1 MNHTEESTEKNTK
14 SINVVKLK
22 FMFLSVVAITLLMA
36 LLVLNNRRDI
46 AEPNQLM
53 VQPIDLVAVL
63 PPPPPPK
70 NISQTSQPQA
80 LKLDLRHQGQGPS
93 LALTKSNIKIAKPK
107 IDSPKLDNLT
117 PDFDISLTAFDLS
130 GFALNEL
137 DQQPQL
143 MTPLHIEFTAQMKRS
158 GVRRLAVK
166 LHVVIDI
173 NGKVHLKN
181 IKENPYPQLNLAI
194 RKLTQKARFSAP
206 QRQGESVQ
214 AEFIWPLVLKES

>member
-1 MNHTEESTEKNTK
+1 M
-14 SINVVKLK
+14 L
-22 FMFLSVVAITLLMA
+22 LSVLAITLLMV
-36 LLVLNNRRDI
+36 LLVLNNRRD
-46 AEPNQLM
+46 ASESNQLM

-70 NISQTSQPQA
+70 NMSKTSLPQT

-93 LALTKSNIKIAKPK
+93 LALAKSTIKIAKPE
-107 IDSPKLDNLT
+107 IDAPVLDNLT

-158 GVRRLAVK
+158 GVKRLTVK

-206 QRQGESVQ
+206 QRQGKNVQ

>member
-1 MNHTEESTEKNTK
+1 M
-14 SINVVKLK
+14 IKLK
-22 FMFLSVVAITLLMA
+22 FIFLSVIAIFLLMA
-36 LLVLNNRRDI
+36 LLILNNRRDVS
-46 AEPNQLM
+46 EPDQLM

-70 NISQTSQPQA
+70 NVSQTSMKQA
-80 LKLDLRHQGQGPS
+80 LQLDLRHQGQGPS
-93 LALTKSNIKIAKPK
+93 LALAKANIKIAKPK
-107 IDSPKLDNLT
+107 LDAPKLDNLT
-117 PDFDISLTAFDLS
+117 PDFDISLSAFDLS

-158 GVRRLAVK
+158 GVKKLTVK

>member
-1 MNHTEESTEKNTK
+1 
-14 SINVVKLK
+14 
-22 FMFLSVVAITLLMA
+22 MFLSVLAISLLMTLLI
-36 LLVLNNRRDI
+36 LNNRRDVS
-46 AEPNQLM
+46 EPNQLM

-70 NISQTSQPQA
+70 NVSQTSIPQA

-93 LALTKSNIKIAKPK
+93 LVLTKSNIKIAKPK
-107 IDSPKLDNLT
+107 LDAPKLDNLT

-130 GFALNEL
+130 GFTLNEL

-158 GVRRLAVK
+158 GVKKLTVK

>member
-1 MNHTEESTEKNTK
+1 
-14 SINVVKLK
+14 
-22 FMFLSVVAITLLMA
+22 MFLSVLAISLLMA
-36 LLVLNNRRDI
+36 LLIVNNRRDVS
-46 AEPNQLM
+46 EPDQLM
-53 VQPIDLVAVL
+53 VHPIDLVAVL

-70 NISQTSQPQA
+70 KVSRTSQPQA
-80 LKLDLRHQGQGPS
+80 LQLDLRHQGQGPI
-93 LALTKSNIKIAKPK
+93 LALAKSNIKIAKPK
-107 IDSPKLDNLT
+107 LDAPKLDNLT

-143 MTPLHIEFTAQMKRS
+143 MTPLHIEFTAQMKRT
-158 GVRRLAVK
+158 GVKKVTVK

>member
-1 MNHTEESTEKNTK
+1 M
-14 SINVVKLK
+14 L
-22 FMFLSVVAITLLMA
+22 LSVLAITLLMV
-36 LLVLNNRRDI
+36 LLVLNNRRD
-46 AEPNQLM
+46 ASEPNQLM

-70 NISQTSQPQA
+70 NMSQTSLPQT

-93 LALTKSNIKIAKPK
+93 LALAKSNIKIAKPE
-107 IDSPKLDNLT
+107 IDAPTLDNLT

-130 GFALNEL
+130 GFSLNEL

-158 GVRRLAVK
+158 GVKNLTVK
-166 LHVVIDI
+166 LHVIIDI
-173 NGKVHLKN
+173 NGKIHLKN

-206 QRQGESVQ
+206 QRQGKNVQ